1 MFINV
6 LVYFWCG
13 FYLCASWP
21 WEVTVI
27 SVYLGTCQTWIYL
40 PSCLSL
46 LCSILST
53 HLQTKTIFSSFPRR
67 ASPYGFISQSFHIG
81 RNFPCFSST
90 SGFYMCLQSLLISYS
105 LYYQILGSFQYIKC
119 STVMPVSKKNVV
131 STWYSLSSFLFH
143 SIRVYDFVSYS
154 FFPCK
159 CNKILPGT

>member
-6 LVYFWCG
+6 LVYFWCE

-53 HLQTKTIFSSFPRR
+53 HLQTKTSFSSFSRR
-67 ASPYGFISQSFHIG
+67 ASPCGFISQSFHIG

-131 STWYSLSSFLFH
+131 STWYSLSILSVSF
-143 SIRVYDFVSYS
+143 YS
-154 FFPCK
+154 SLWFCFLFFPCK
-159 CNKILPGT
+159 CNIILPGT